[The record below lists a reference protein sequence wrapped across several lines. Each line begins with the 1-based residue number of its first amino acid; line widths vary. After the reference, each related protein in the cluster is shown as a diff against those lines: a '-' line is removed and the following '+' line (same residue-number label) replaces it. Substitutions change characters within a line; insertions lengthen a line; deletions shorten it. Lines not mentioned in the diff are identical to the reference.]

1 MKMSKPLAAV
11 AIGFLLFLPSDI
23 SYATE
28 CLALPPLKPIHHV
41 CGIVVDPSGE
51 SVPNAKITIL
61 KDGNEVAASQTSPDG
76 RFGFEQLKG
85 GNYSIR
91 VDAKGFMTALSTIVL
106 VAPDAACKKELGVLL
121 EVGMGCSII
130 SLGKPKKNK

>member
-1 MKMSKPLAAV
+1 MSKPLAATV
-11 AIGFLLFLPSDI
+11 IGFLLFLPSDI

-41 CGIVVDPSGE
+41 CGFVVDPSGE
-51 SVPNAKITIL
+51 PIPNAKITIL
-61 KDGNEVAASQTSPDG
+61 KDGDEVATLQTSSDG
-76 RFGFEQLKG
+76 RFAFEQLKAG
-85 GNYSIR
+85 SYSIR
-91 VDAKGFMTALSTIVL
+91 VDANGFLSAQSTIAL

-130 SLGKPKKNK
+130 SLGKLRKNK